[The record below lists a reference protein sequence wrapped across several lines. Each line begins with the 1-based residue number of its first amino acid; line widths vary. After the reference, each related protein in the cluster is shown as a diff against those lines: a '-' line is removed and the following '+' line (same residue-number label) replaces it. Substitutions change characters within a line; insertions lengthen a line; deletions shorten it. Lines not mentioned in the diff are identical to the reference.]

1 LPEHYFLKRYKEKK
15 MKLQQISVPIEN
27 SPGRLFEITN
37 ALGEAGIN
45 LRALNLVDSGDFGM
59 LRILVSDIAQARQV
73 LMRLQMP
80 ARVDD
85 VVAVEIKDKPGQFAD
100 LLKLLMDNN
109 IKVQYS
115 YAFAGMHSGKAVM
128 IFRFNDND
136 RAIEILKAGNVTLL
150 DESAFGIIDSQP

>member
-1 LPEHYFLKRYKEKK
+1 
-15 MKLQQISVPIEN
+15 MPIEN
-27 SPGRLFEITN
+27 AHGRLFEITS

-59 LRILVSDIAQARQV
+59 LRILVSDIPQARQV
-73 LMRLQMP
+73 LMREHMP
-80 ARVDD
+80 ARVDH
-85 VVAVEIKDKPGQFAD
+85 VVAVQIEDQPGQFAD

-128 IFRFNDND
+128 IFKFNDND
-136 RAIEILKAGNVTLL
+136 KAIEVLKAGNATLL
-150 DESAFGIIDSQP
+150 DQSAFGIIDSQP